1 MKITDINKKYL
12 ALAILM
18 TFLLYAV
25 YQALTFFH
33 ELAHGL
39 TAVSLGGYFPFVA
52 VDADGGR
59 SIFYFPLGS
68 RLWKEAL
75 VLLAGPIFNFLVA
88 VLALVIIAVG
98 TKESRARL
106 FWALVGGVSAL
117 MVINMTG
124 VFPPWRRNYKE
135 TGQAL
140 AMLGF
145 PFAFQVTVKCL
156 WLVFNVILIISFFR
170 LIFRQ
175 VSYEFPT
182 NTYRQRLALVT
193 SVLIFPCVVIMGF
206 QSIIMLNAGFGEGV
220 INPNRHLPHMIL
232 LVVVFLSMPFVI
244 TSAKSESPAS
254 FAITGRQILGWGVAA
269 VAIAILQPV
278 IFGNDRLNPRGLFLT
293 KQLPEVNIEACNVVV
308 TLESDDTARVQLRM
322 RPFNQTHNFL
332 WNKANNYDPAEW
344 KYYEEFARKNLRV
357 FLGTD
362 DFEIVGKYADRST
375 KFYNGAWGDGA
386 RVIEAQ
392 VPVSSLVKAD
402 ADGGNRALKLVDFW
416 SVRGIGYIDYAEVN
430 VENGLRIKNVN
441 IDPSVTSSMRLQS
454 DNKRLRWQNTPFT
467 TAPIT
472 ARLDL
477 E

>member
-1 MKITDINKKYL
+1 MRITEINKKYL

-18 TFLLYAV
+18 TFLLYGV
-25 YQALTFFH
+25 FQVLTFFH
-33 ELAHGL
+33 EMAHGL
-39 TAVSLGGYFPFVA
+39 TAVSLGGYFPFIA

-68 RLWKEAL
+68 QSWKEAL
-75 VLLAGPIFNFLVA
+75 VLLAGPVFNFLVA

-98 TKESRARL
+98 VKGNRARL
-106 FWALVGGVSAL
+106 IWALVGGVSAL

-175 VSYEFPT
+175 VSFDFPT
-182 NTYRQRLALVT
+182 VTYRQRLALVT
-193 SVLIFPCVVIMGF
+193 AVLIFPCVIIMSF
-206 QSIIMLNAGFGEGV
+206 QSIIMLSAGFGEGV

-232 LVVVFLSMPFVI
+232 LVVVFLAMPFVI
-244 TSAKSESPAS
+244 TSTKSDKQAS
-254 FAITGRQILGWGVAA
+254 FAITGRQILGWGIAA
-269 VAIAILQPV
+269 VAIASLQPV
-278 IFGNDRLNPRGLFLT
+278 VFGNDRLNPKGLFLT
-293 KQLPEVNIEACNVVV
+293 RQLPEVNIEACNVVV
-308 TLESDDTARVQLRM
+308 TLENDDKVRVQLLM

-332 WNKANNYDPAEW
+332 WDKANSYDPAEW
-344 KYYEEFARKNLRV
+344 KYYEEFATKNLRV
-357 FLGTD
+357 LLGTD
-362 DFEIVGKYADRST
+362 DFEIVDKYADRST
-375 KFYNGAWGDGA
+375 KFFNGEWGAGA
-386 RVIEAQ
+386 RVIEALA
-392 VPVSSLVKAD
+392 PVSSLVKAD
-402 ADGGNRALKLVDFW
+402 EDGGDRTLKLVDFW
-416 SVRGIGYIDYAEVN
+416 GVRGIGYIDYTEVK
-430 VENGLRIKNVN
+430 VKNGLRIKKVN
-441 IDPSVTSSMRLQS
+441 MDPSSTSPMRLRA
-454 DNKRLRWQNTPFT
+454 DNKLLQWMNTPFSK
-467 TAPIT
+467 APVT

>member
-1 MKITDINKKYL
+1 MKLTEINKKYI

-18 TFLLYAV
+18 TFLLYVV
-25 YQALTFFH
+25 YQSLTFFH

-59 SIFYFPLGS
+59 SIFYFPLGAQ
-68 RLWKEAL
+68 LWKEAI
-75 VLLAGPIFNFLVA
+75 VLLAGPVFNFLVA
-88 VLALVIIAVG
+88 VIALVIIAVG

-106 FWALVGGVSAL
+106 VWALVGGVSAL

-145 PFAFQVTVKCL
+145 PFAFQVTAKCL
-156 WLVFNVILIISFFR
+156 WLVFNAILIISFFR
-170 LIFRQ
+170 IIFRQ

-182 NTYRQRLALVT
+182 GTYRQRLALVT
-193 SVLIFPCVVIMGF
+193 SVLIFPCIIIMSF
-206 QSIIMLNAGFGEGV
+206 QSIIMLSAGFGEGV

-232 LVVVFLSMPFVI
+232 LVVVFLSMPFIISSV
-244 TSAKSESPAS
+244 KSDKQAS
-254 FAITGRQILGWGVAA
+254 FAVNGRQLLGWGIA
-269 VAIAILQPV
+269 AIAIASLQPV
-278 IFGNDRLNPRGLFLT
+278 IFGNDRYNPRGLFLT
-293 KQLPEVNIEACNVVV
+293 KQLPEVNIEACNVIV
-308 TLESDDTARVQLRM
+308 TLDSDDKARVQLRM

-332 WNKANNYDPAEW
+332 WDRANTYDPAEW

-357 FLGTD
+357 LLGTD
-362 DFEIVGKYADRST
+362 DFEIVGKYADRSLS
-375 KFYNGAWGDGA
+375 FFNGAWGPGA

-402 ADGGNRALKLVDFW
+402 ADSGNQELKLVDFW
-416 SVRGIGYIDYAEVN
+416 GVRGMGYIDYAEVN
-430 VENGLRIKNVN
+430 VKNGLRIKNVN
-441 IDPSVTSSMRLQS
+441 IDPSATAPTRLQA
-454 DNKRLRWQNTPFT
+454 DNKRFQWLNTPFS
-467 TAPIT
+467 TAPVT